1 MSNSGSARNAIAND
15 EAAAI
20 FAALGDP
27 TRVALV
33 GRLSDGSA
41 CSITELAADSALTRQ
56 AVTKHLQVLEA
67 AGLVTRRKAGRES
80 QYALS
85 PQPLHDAR
93 QYLEVVDRQWEQALG
108 RLKSFL
114 ER

>member
-1 MSNSGSARNAIAND
+1 MSNSGPARNEIDND

-27 TRVALV
+27 TRLALV
-33 GRLSDGSA
+33 TRLSDGA
-41 CSITELAADSALTRQ
+41 PRSITQLTEDSALTRQ
-56 AVTKHLQVLEA
+56 AITKHLQVLEE
-67 AGLVTRRKAGRES
+67 AGVLTRRKSGRES
-80 QYALS
+80 LYAYS

-93 QYLEVVDRQWEQALG
+93 QYMDAVGRQWEQALG
-108 RLKSFL
+108 RLKAFT

>member
-1 MSNSGSARNAIAND
+1 MSNSGPARNDIANED
-15 EAAAI
+15 AAAI

-33 GRLSDGSA
+33 TRLSNGSA
-41 CSITELAADSALTRQ
+41 RSITELAEDSALTRQ
-56 AVTKHLQVLEA
+56 AITKHLQVLEGV
-67 AGLVTRRKAGRES
+67 GLVNRRKCGRETL
-80 QYALS
+80 YAYN

-93 QYLEVVDRQWEQALG
+93 QYLDVVDRQWGQALG
-108 RLKSFL
+108 RLKDFL

>member
-1 MSNSGSARNAIAND
+1 MPNSASARRDIDNE

-33 GRLSDGSA
+33 ARLSSGTA
-41 CSITELAADSALTRQ
+41 RSITELAEDSALTRQ
-56 AVTKHLQVLEA
+56 AITKHLQVLEG
-67 AGLVTRRKAGRES
+67 AGLVTRRKSGRES
-80 QYALS
+80 LYAYS

-93 QYLEVVDRQWEQALG
+93 QYIDVVDRQWEQALG
-108 RLKSFL
+108 RLKAFL